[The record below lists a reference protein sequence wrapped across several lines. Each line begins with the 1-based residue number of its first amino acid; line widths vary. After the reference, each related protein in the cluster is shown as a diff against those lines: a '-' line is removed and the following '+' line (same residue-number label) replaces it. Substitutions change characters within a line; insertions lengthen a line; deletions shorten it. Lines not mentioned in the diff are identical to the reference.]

1 MEGLSL
7 GRFLVR
13 FWREF
18 GAVQYCNDYGCF
30 GTFHLRIPI
39 TPLMLG
45 HSTTNLQ
52 KSFHLWL
59 PSFHRAAATAAF
71 ILLRSIRTAFLLSS
85 WLRDFGVGWRYL

>member
-1 MEGLSL
+1 VEGLSL
-7 GRFLVR
+7 GCFLLR

-18 GAVQYCNDYGCF
+18 GAVQYCNDYGYF

-39 TPLMLG
+39 TPLMRG

-59 PSFHRAAATAAF
+59 PSFLRAAATTAS
-71 ILLRSIRTAFLLSS
+71 ILFRSIRTAFLLSS
-85 WLRDFGVGWRYL
+85 WLRDFGVGRRYL